1 MPKRHCEIC
10 NTETEHT
17 HECIRDANIPPDE
30 ETCTSEEMIFYLN
43 GDSIYRITCTECGCS
58 EEEI

>member
-10 NTETEHT
+10 DTETEHT

-30 ETCTSEEMIFYLN
+30 ETCSSEAITFYMN
-43 GDSIYRITCTECGCS
+43 GDSVYRITCTECGCS
-58 EEEI
+58 EEEM